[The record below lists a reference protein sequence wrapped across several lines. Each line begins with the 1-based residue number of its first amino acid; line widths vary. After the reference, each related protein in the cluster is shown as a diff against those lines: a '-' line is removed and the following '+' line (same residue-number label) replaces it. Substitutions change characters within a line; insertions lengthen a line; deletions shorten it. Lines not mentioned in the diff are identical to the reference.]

1 MIARELLGTAS
12 IPNDG
17 GELKL
22 YSRTLKGGNEYSIM
36 LGRIEL
42 MNSRLSYSEEA
53 LATLT
58 NERILPRPEPHI
70 LIGGLG
76 MGFTLRTALSEMPVD
91 AKISVAELV
100 PAVVDWARGPMA
112 SLHEG
117 SLDDPRADIQ
127 IRDVSHII
135 KNSPATYDAIL
146 LDVDNG
152 PDGLT
157 HDSNE
162 AIYSAAGLRA
172 AHGALKTDGILAI
185 WSCAPDDAF
194 ARRLG
199 KSRFDVEEIK
209 VRARGDRGAHHVIWL
224 ARKR

>member
-1 MIARELLGTAS
+1 M
-12 IPNDG
+12 
-17 GELKL
+17 
-22 YSRTLKGGNEYSIM
+22 
-36 LGRIEL
+36 
-42 MNSRLSYSEEA
+42 
-53 LATLT
+53 
-58 NERILPRPEPHI
+58 

-76 MGFTLRTALSEMPVD
+76 MGFTLRTALSLLP
-91 AKISVAELV
+91 AHAQITVAELG
-100 PAVVDWARGPMA
+100 PAVVDWARGPMS
-112 SLHEG
+112 SLHG
-117 SLDDPRADIQ
+117 LSLSDTRVDI
-127 IRDVSHII
+127 RVDDVSNLM
-135 KNSPATYDAIL
+135 KTGQNAYDAIL

-162 AIYSAAGLRA
+162 ALYSQAGLKV
-172 AHGALKTDGILAI
+172 AHSALTENGILAI

-194 ARRLG
+194 ARRLA